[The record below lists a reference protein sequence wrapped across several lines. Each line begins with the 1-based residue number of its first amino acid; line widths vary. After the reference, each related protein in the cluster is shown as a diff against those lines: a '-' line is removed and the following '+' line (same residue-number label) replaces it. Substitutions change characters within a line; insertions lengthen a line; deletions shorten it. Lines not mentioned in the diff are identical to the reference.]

1 MKAIDGDLKKLQDD
15 MSETRNVYNQVAKK
29 EGNSFINKDLG
40 DIIYN
45 SKVNAELFVEKLGSQ
60 WLSTVIAIVN
70 KYGCNHLISL
80 ERMCLSSCRPT
91 RL

>member
-29 EGNSFINKDLG
+29 EGTSFLNKDLG

-45 SKVNAELFVEKLGSQ
+45 SKVNAELFVEKLGST
-60 WLSTVIAIVN
+60 WLATVIAIVN
-70 KYGCNHLISL
+70 K
-80 ERMCLSSCRPT
+80 
-91 RL
+91 